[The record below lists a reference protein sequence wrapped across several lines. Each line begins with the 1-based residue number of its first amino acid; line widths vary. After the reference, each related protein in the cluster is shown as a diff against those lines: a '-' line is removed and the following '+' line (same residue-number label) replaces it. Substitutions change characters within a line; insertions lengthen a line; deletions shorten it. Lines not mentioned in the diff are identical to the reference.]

1 MLQAGAK
8 KIIYGPNQTRM
19 SLPIDTY
26 AQLLKGQTVVIERFQ
41 HDEELYNQQPRIR
54 ENMEEKRDAGI
65 EDITFEWNTPGLLWE
80 KIEDSSA

>member
-26 AQLLKGQTVVIERFQ
+26 AQILKGQPVVIERFK
-41 HDEELYNQQPRIR
+41 HDKELYNQQPRIAL
-54 ENMEEKRDAGI
+54 NIDQKLKDGI
-65 EDITFEWNTPGLLWE
+65 EDITFEWNTPGILWE
-80 KIEDSSA
+80 KIEDSPA